1 MTEFQNILVASEE
14 KLVALFH
21 RVKPLRHENFIAM
34 IDHTAAQLGINHAQ
48 LVCALGFNGNIRDL
62 TDILSIIGFSSYK
75 LLYYRRN
82 ELFST
87 DTYDS
92 LDIDNI
98 LDIYT
103 ERLEDEK
110 ILGTLRELLPAR
122 FNSTEAKIGRTNDP
136 STIMSYKMEI
146 HAVYA
151 GGIATREFAELRTS
165 QEIGKFRLMTDEIQ
179 MIVGEALIPPSN
191 LFFLDSLLPDE
202 KKYLIDSGG
211 VNDLMIRNRM
221 HNTAITKS
229 EREMLEVYI

>member
-1 MTEFQNILVASEE
+1 MAEFRDILVASEE

-21 RVKPLRHENFIAM
+21 RVRPLRHDDFIAK
-34 IDHTAAQLGINHAQ
+34 IDHTAAQLGVSHAQ

-62 TDILSIIGFSSYK
+62 TDILSVIGFSSYK
-75 LLYYRRN
+75 LLSYRRN

-87 DTYDS
+87 DTYDH

-103 ERLEDEK
+103 DRLEDDE
-110 ILGTLRELLPAR
+110 LLVTLRELLPAR
-122 FNSTEAKIGRTNDP
+122 FSATEAKISRTTDP

-151 GGIATREFAELRTS
+151 GGIATDEFAELRTS
-165 QEIGKFRLMTDEIQ
+165 QGIGKFRLMTDEIQ
-179 MIVGEALIPPSN
+179 MIVGESLIPPSN
-191 LFFLDSLLPDE
+191 LFFLDSLLPEE
-202 KKYLIDSGG
+202 KKFLIDSGG

-221 HNTAITKS
+221 QNTAITED
-229 EREMLEVYI
+229 EREMLEAYI